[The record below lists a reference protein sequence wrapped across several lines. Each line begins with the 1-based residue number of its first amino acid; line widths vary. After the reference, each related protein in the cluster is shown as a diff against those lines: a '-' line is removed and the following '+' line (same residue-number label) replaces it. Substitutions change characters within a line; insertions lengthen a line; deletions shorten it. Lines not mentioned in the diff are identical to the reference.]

1 MPLSRHGSHRH
12 TLRSAA
18 PIHHP
23 DDSLSIPCHRLPEQG
38 LGSETSYEIMGTLFG
53 LTGKFLWW
61 IGLGLVFTATYI
73 PTKILIIV
81 TSLGGSVG
89 KAWEELLVWINPKR

>member
-1 MPLSRHGSHRH
+1 
-12 TLRSAA
+12 
-18 PIHHP
+18 
-23 DDSLSIPCHRLPEQG
+23 
-38 LGSETSYEIMGTLFG
+38 MGTLFG
-53 LTGKFLWW
+53 LTGKILAS
-61 IGLGLVFTATYI
+61 IGLALVYVATYI